1 MNIRKRMK
9 NYEILTN
16 LSGISGYERT
26 VRNFMKEELSKYSDG
41 IVQDKLGSIFGV
53 KYGPKDSPVVMIAG
67 HMDEVG
73 AIVVDITPK
82 GFIKMQAIGG
92 IIPEVFLSQVMQ
104 IEISEG
110 QFVQGIIGATPPHSS
125 RGLDEGDN
133 KLSFDD
139 LLLDIGAD
147 SKEHATELGVKI
159 GQQITPVNNYFI
171 TADNKKIV
179 AKAWDNR
186 FGCGMALEIMK
197 EIKDMDLPFTVV
209 AGATVQEEVGL
220 RGATT
225 ASQMVKPDLFIALDV
240 SPVGD
245 FLDPKHPRAFG
256 TLGEG
261 FLVRFYDPRC
271 IMHNGLRLYFEKL
284 AKKKKIKYQ
293 NFLSMGGTDAAAA
306 QYASHGTLSTT
317 IGLPGRYI
325 HSNAAMIHIDDV
337 EAVKSMLMAIIKD
350 FDSKVLEDIKNNV

>member
-1 MNIRKRMK
+1 MDINERMK
-9 NYEILTN
+9 NYEILTT
-16 LSGISGYERT
+16 LSGIGGYERSI
-26 VRNFMKEELSKYSDG
+26 RAFMKEELSKYSDG
-41 IVQDKLGSIFGV
+41 IIQDKLGSVFGV
-53 KYGPKDSPVVMIAG
+53 KYGPKDSPIIMIAG

-73 AIVVDITPK
+73 AMVVDITSK
-82 GFIKMQAIGG
+82 GFIKMQPIGG
-92 IIPEVFLSQVMQ
+92 IIPEVFLSQIMQ
-104 IEISEG
+104 IEIAEG
-110 QFVQGIIGATPPHSS
+110 KFIQGIIGATPPHSS
-125 RGLDEGDN
+125 RGMDEANN

-147 SKEHATELGVKI
+147 SKEHAVELGVKI
-159 GQQITPVNNYFI
+159 GQQITPVNNYFM

-186 FGCGMALEIMK
+186 FGCGMALEVMK
-197 EIKDMDLPFTVV
+197 EIKDLDLPFTVV

-256 TLGEG
+256 ALGEG
-261 FLVRFYDPRC
+261 FLIRFYDPRC
-271 IMHNGLRLYFEKL
+271 IMHNGLRKYFEEL
-284 AKKKKIKYQ
+284 AEKNNIKHQ

-306 QYASHGTLSTT
+306 QYAGDGTLSTT

-337 EAVKSMLMAIIKD
+337 EAVKEMLMAIIKD
-350 FDSKVLEDIKNNV
+350 FNKEVLEEIKKNV